1 MQPEGNRR
9 RPQRVVGLCALV
21 QSDVRVR
28 SCVCTIVRTGA
39 HVCVLIVRTRRA
51 RIRTVWQA
59 FARGTWL
66 ASRLMHFVIG
76 PTARPTASSAAARPF
91 SMATDAWLPITL
103 RPSSHGAMRRGEGR
117 EKETHT
123 VPAFIFDY

>member
-39 HVCVLIVRTRRA
+39 HVSAHRAHPSRTYPHSVAGVCTRHLAGIAAHAFRDRADGAPHSVLC
-51 RIRTVWQA
+51 
-59 FARGTWL
+59 G
-66 ASRLMHFVIG
+66 G
-76 PTARPTASSAAARPF
+76 AALF
-91 SMATDAWLPITL
+91 NGD
-103 RPSSHGAMRRGEGR
+103 
-117 EKETHT
+117 
-123 VPAFIFDY
+123 

>member
-103 RPSSHGAMRRGEGR
+103 RPSSHSAIRRRGEGR
-117 EKETHT
+117 EKGPPT
-123 VPAFIFDY
+123 VPAF